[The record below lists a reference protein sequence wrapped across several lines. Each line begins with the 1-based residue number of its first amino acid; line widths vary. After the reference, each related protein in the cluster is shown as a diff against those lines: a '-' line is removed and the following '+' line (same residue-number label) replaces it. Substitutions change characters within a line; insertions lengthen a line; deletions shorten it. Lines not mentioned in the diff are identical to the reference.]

1 MTVKEAYIIECNNE
15 NRKIPFIAILGEDGK
30 AESDFAEEWLDTH
43 GDLEIRQSLYIDK
56 YDCVYI
62 ELLNKEDK

>member
-1 MTVKEAYIIECNNE
+1 MTVEEAYVIECSNE
-15 NRKIPFIAILGEDGK
+15 GKKIPFIAILGSDGK

-43 GDLEIRQSLYIDK
+43 GEYEVRQSLYIEK

-62 ELLNKEDK
+62 ELLNKEDR